1 MEILRELQLLRVTRE
16 VQAVISK
23 GGPNGG
29 AVGAGTLHP
38 ASQELQTIE
47 NLMKHNDRSED
58 TPMLSCEIDPL
69 VRGAS
74 SILLCTETGHTCD
87 SAVGLKHH
95 CGKLMLELSAQRA
108 QYTGYDDSCC
118 QS

>member
-1 MEILRELQLLRVTRE
+1 MLLNLTRSEVWLCYAQVANLMEILRELQLLRVTRE

-47 NLMKHNDRSED
+47 NLMKHNDR
-58 TPMLSCEIDPL
+58 
-69 VRGAS
+69 
-74 SILLCTETGHTCD
+74 
-87 SAVGLKHH
+87 
-95 CGKLMLELSAQRA
+95 
-108 QYTGYDDSCC
+108 
-118 QS
+118 

>member
-23 GGPNGG
+23 GANGG

-47 NLMKHNDRSED
+47 NLMKHNDR
-58 TPMLSCEIDPL
+58 
-69 VRGAS
+69 
-74 SILLCTETGHTCD
+74 
-87 SAVGLKHH
+87 
-95 CGKLMLELSAQRA
+95 
-108 QYTGYDDSCC
+108 
-118 QS
+118 

>member
-29 AVGAGTLHP
+29 AVGATLHP

-47 NLMKHNDRSED
+47 NLMKHNDR
-58 TPMLSCEIDPL
+58 
-69 VRGAS
+69 
-74 SILLCTETGHTCD
+74 
-87 SAVGLKHH
+87 
-95 CGKLMLELSAQRA
+95 
-108 QYTGYDDSCC
+108 
-118 QS
+118 

>member
-29 AVGAGTLHP
+29 AVGASTLHP

-47 NLMKHNDRSED
+47 NLMKHNDRSGAKA
-58 TPMLSCEIDPL
+58 MLLFETLTHLGKGPHLRCYVDL
-69 VRGAS
+69 THLLLS
-74 SILLCTETGHTCD
+74 SW
-87 SAVGLKHH
+87 SKAPVW
-95 CGKLMLELSAQRA
+95 
-108 QYTGYDDSCC
+108 
-118 QS
+118 